1 MRVLLWTSALFLCCC
16 GDVLGIQ
23 EDPQELL
30 LKVRRNV
37 METVERLPKY
47 MCTETIDRSRFR
59 TDLNRHVS
67 GCDEPA
73 TGGFKPVLHLV
84 SSDRLRLDVAIS
96 PLREIYSWAG
106 ANRFDDRGLLDI
118 VTEGA
123 VSTGEFGGYLS
134 SLFGT
139 DAATFTY
146 QGDTKDKNGRV
157 VAEFGFRVPPEKS
170 QNEFGN
176 RKFRI
181 ITGYDGVI
189 AVDPETAQLLR
200 VSVRAGR
207 LPEETGACSATTT
220 LDYGR
225 VEMNGYRFLLPS
237 EARLRLAM
245 RNGYEN
251 ENRAVYSGCHEFR
264 AESTVD
270 FDPPV
275 NSTGGDRLG
284 IQRPAPGPA
293 TLRTPGVRAGLPFRL
308 KLAQDI
314 DPRKDAAGDPVLAVL
329 SSSIGSEKTGDRIP
343 AGAAIHGRIVRVQ
356 YNFGIQ
362 TSVTVA
368 IRLESIEWQGRTRPF
383 SGRGRP
389 AVQRFNAGSASFTR
403 QRVALGSLGAMQ
415 SGTGQLF
422 QMNAKQNFVFRKGT
436 EMEWLTVT
444 PQDSDGS

>member
-1 MRVLLWTSALFLCCC
+1 MRVLLWTSAVFLCCG

-23 EDPQELL
+23 EDSQELL
-30 LKVRRNV
+30 VKVRRSV

-59 TDLNRHVS
+59 TDLNRHVN
-67 GCDEPA
+67 GCDEPV
-73 TGGFKPVLHLV
+73 TGAVKPVLPLV
-84 SSDRLRLDVAIS
+84 SADRLRLDVAIS

-106 ANRFDDRGLLDI
+106 ANRFDDRDILDI
-118 VTEGA
+118 VTEGL

-139 DAATFTY
+139 DAASFTY
-146 QGDTKDKNGRV
+146 NGETKDGNGRV

-181 ITGYDGVI
+181 VTGYDGVI

-200 VSVRAGR
+200 LIVRTSR
-207 LPEETGACSATTT
+207 LPEETSACSATIT
-220 LDYGR
+220 LDYGL

-251 ENRAVYSGCHEFR
+251 ENRTVYSGCHEFR

-270 FDPPV
+270 FNPPV
-275 NSTGGDRLG
+275 NSAGSGRLG

-293 TLRTPGVRAGLPFRL
+293 VLTAPAVPAGLPFKL

-314 DPRKDAAGDPVLAVL
+314 DPRTAAAGDPVLAVL
-329 SSSIGSEKTGDRIP
+329 SSSVGSEKTGDRIP
-343 AGAAIHGRIVRVQ
+343 AGAAIHGRIVTMRH
-356 YNFGIQ
+356 NFGVR

-368 IRLESIEWQGRTRPF
+368 IRLESIEWHGRTQPF

-389 AVQRFNAGSASFTR
+389 LVQRFNAGSAPFTR
-403 QRVALGSLGAMQ
+403 QRVQLGTLNSMQ
-415 SGTGQLF
+415 SSTGRLF
-422 QMNAKQNFVFRKGT
+422 EMNAKKDFVFRKGT
-436 EMEWLTVT
+436 EMEWLTVS
-444 PQDSDGS
+444 PKL

>member
-1 MRVLLWTSALFLCCC
+1 MRAMVWTSAFFLCCV
-16 GDVLGIQ
+16 GDVRGIQ
-23 EDPQELL
+23 EDPEELL

-59 TDLNRHVS
+59 ADLNRHTA
-67 GCDEPA
+67 GCDEPV
-73 TGGFKPVLHLV
+73 TGASNPVLPLV

-146 QGDTKDKNGRV
+146 EGDTKDENGRV
-157 VAEFGFRVPPEKS
+157 VTEFGFRVPPEKS

-176 RKFRI
+176 RKFRVT
-181 ITGYDGVI
+181 TGYDGVI
-189 AVDPETAQLLR
+189 AVDPENAQLLHLI
-200 VSVRAGR
+200 VRIRG

-251 ENRAVYSGCHEFR
+251 ENRTVYSGCHEFR
-264 AESTVD
+264 ADSTVD

-275 NSTGGDRLG
+275 NSAGSARLA
-284 IQRPAPGPA
+284 IQRTGPGPA
-293 TLRTPGVRAGLPFRL
+293 GLAAPAIRAGLPFKL

-314 DPRKDAAGDPVLAVL
+314 DPRTAAAGDAVLAVL
-329 SSSIGSEKTGDRIP
+329 SSSVGSEKTGDGIP

-356 YNFGIQ
+356 YNFGMR

-389 AVQRFNAGSASFTR
+389 PVQRFNAGSASFSR
-403 QRVALGSLGAMQ
+403 QRVQLGSLDSMQ
-415 SGTGQLF
+415 SGTGRLF
-422 QMNAKQNFVFRKGT
+422 EMNAKQNFVFRKGT
-436 EMEWLTVT
+436 EMEWLTAA
-444 PQDSDGS
+444 PKDPGGS

>member
-1 MRVLLWTSALFLCCC
+1 MRVGLWMFAPLMCPG
-16 GDVLGIQ
+16 GDVLGSQ

-47 MCTETIDRSRFR
+47 MCTEMIDRSRFR
-59 TDLNRHVS
+59 TDFNRHLA
-67 GCDEPA
+67 GCDEPV
-73 TGGFKPVLHLV
+73 TGTFKPALHLV

-106 ANRFDDRGLLDI
+106 ANRFDDRDLLDI

-139 DAATFTY
+139 DEATFTY
-146 QGDTKDKNGRV
+146 NGDTKDEKGRV

-176 RKFRI
+176 RKFRT
-181 ITGYDGVI
+181 ITGYDGVVAI
-189 AVDPETAQLLR
+189 DTETAQLLR
-200 VSVRAGR
+200 LIVRTTQ
-207 LPEETGACSATTT
+207 LPEETSACNATTT

-237 EARLRLAM
+237 EARLRLTM
-245 RNGYEN
+245 RNGNEN

-264 AESTVD
+264 SESTVN
-270 FDPPV
+270 FDPPL
-275 NSTGGDRLG
+275 NSGGSE
-284 IQRPAPGPA
+284 QRSPPIPAVLTAPN
-293 TLRTPGVRAGLPFRL
+293 LRGGLPFRL

-314 DPRKDAAGDPVLAVL
+314 DPRTAAAGDPILAV
-329 SSSIGSEKTGDRIP
+329 SASSIGSEKTGDRIP
-343 AGAAIHGRIVRVQ
+343 AGSAIYGRIVRVQ
-356 YNFGIQ
+356 HNFGKQPSI
-362 TSVTVA
+362 TVA
-368 IRLESIEWQGRTRPF
+368 IRLESVEWQGQTRPF
-383 SGRGRP
+383 GGRGKP
-389 AVQRFNAGSASFTR
+389 PVQRFNAGSVSFTR
-403 QRVALGSLGAMQ
+403 QRVELGSLDSMQ

-422 QMNAKQNFVFRKGT
+422 QMNAKENFVFRKGT

-444 PQDSDGS
+444 R